1 MTQRVNELSIIRFR
15 FTGDTSSLIKASA
28 NAKAQLGKLST
39 EFRSGATDAAKW
51 GAATAAAAAA
61 AGIAIYSSVSAA
73 TKELKNFSA
82 VADVSTEAMQKMVF
96 GAKSLDI
103 GIDKLSDILKDVND
117 RVGDFSEAGGGPMV
131 DFFDNIAPKVG
142 LTIEKFKT
150 LSGQEALQAY
160 YDALEQANLGQKE
173 MTFYL
178 EAMASDTT
186 ALIPLLKNGGK
197 GFADAA
203 SEAEKLGVVLSEI
216 DVLKITE
223 ANSEISKSAQVIEG
237 VAKRVTARMAPI
249 VSGFS
254 GMFLDAARESDGFA
268 SVVDGAFD
276 AIVAGAGFGMDA
288 VEGVRRTFV
297 IAGQAAA
304 TFALAIQR
312 DSISIAK
319 AILDLPVDAVNT
331 LIEGLNSLPYVN
343 LEVVS
348 PGQFSKAMEREINLA
363 AEAVEAGK
371 QAMNETLMAPLPS
384 EAFKQFVEEAQA
396 ASQEAAEALAA
407 TGMIGLGG
415 SGGED
420 VESGGADQA
429 KLKEKLEALM
439 EANASELEIAREKFG
454 EEQVILEDALAAK
467 LLTEDEYRAA
477 SLDAE
482 NNYRESQLSITKD
495 AEDRKTA
502 IEGAAAAA
510 RKAALGNALSN
521 LTGLMNTESKKQFKI
536 GQAAAIAQTVISTY
550 EGAQK
555 AFTSF
560 AGLGPWGVAAGVVA
574 AGAAIAAGGAR
585 VSAIRSQSVGGS
597 SAPTNTPT
605 QQVNASSTPV
615 SGGGGG
621 GESAGNQQSVALN
634 IDPDAII
641 TGRGIISMLEEAQKN
656 GANLSFLGAT

>member
-15 FTGDTSSLIKASA
+15 FTGDTSSLDKASA
-28 NAKAQLGKLST
+28 KAKAQLVQLGK
-39 EFRSGATDAAKW
+39 EFKSGATDAAKW
-51 GAATAAAAAA
+51 GLAAAA
-61 AGIAIYSSVSAA
+61 AGAAAGVAIYNSQSKIIDSLGKTADALDLNVEKLQALHHMS
-73 TKELKNFSA
+73 ELNG
-82 VADVSTEAMQKMVF
+82 VSTESMSKNLQRMEMRLGEAIRKG
-96 GAKSLDI
+96 GA
-103 GIDKLSDILKDVND
+103 
-117 RVGDFSEAGGGPMV
+117 A
-131 DFFDNIAPKVG
+131 A
-142 LTIEKFKT
+142 
-150 LSGQEALQAY
+150 
-160 YDALEQANLGQKE
+160 DALADVGVSIDAIKESDPAEQMEMLAKAIGKVENQSVRASIASDLFGRDGLKMLKVLKNLEKDGLQPTISELENLGV
-173 MTFYL
+173 
-178 EAMASDTT
+178 AMNR
-186 ALIPLLKNGGK
+186 I
-197 GFADAA
+197 DAA
-203 SEAEKLGVVLSEI
+203 KVEA
-216 DVLKITE
+216 
-223 ANSEISKSAQVIEG
+223 ANDAMFRSTQVIDG
-237 VAKRVTARMAPI
+237 VAKKFTIEMAPL
-249 VSGFS
+249 VEGFS
-254 GMFLDAARESDGFA
+254 QMFISAAKESDGFA
-268 SVVDGAFD
+268 STVDSAFD
-276 AIVAGAGFGMDA
+276 AIITGAGFGMDA

-384 EAFKQFVEEAQA
+384 EAFKQFVEEAQT

-407 TGMIGLGG
+407 TGMIGPSG

-502 IEGAAAAA
+502 IERAAADS
-510 RKAALGNALSN
+510 RRAALGDALST
-521 LTGLMNTESKKQFKI
+521 LTTLMNTESKKQFKI

-550 EGAQK
+550 EAAQK
-555 AFTSF
+555 SYSAL
-560 AGLGPWGVAAGVVA
+560 AGIPVVGPAL
-574 AGAAIAAGGAR
+574 GAAAAAVAVAGGIAR
-585 VSAIRSQSVGGS
+585 VSSIRSQSIGGS

-615 SGGGGG
+615 SGVGGGG
-621 GESAGNQQSVALN
+621 DSAGRQQSVALN